1 MSRPHICFIQSQ
13 CVPWA
18 EPAGSLRWLAAP
30 GVQLKILSVDSDDES
45 VTAVVRVPPGFQRPW
60 ASRPGQYLEM
70 LMLDGDWTLE
80 ESGRP
85 SVLLGPH
92 GYLRL
97 AASSEQNGQ
106 LRSRAGAVALLMTG
120 SARPEPPIVIED
132 TYALP
137 WQHGAAGSVTNKP
150 LSPGIASKILRRD
163 AASGEQSF
171 LYCAMPQ
178 HPPPAIM
185 PGKFTHPV
193 IEELFTLSGSYV
205 FGDVGRMS
213 AGGYAFW
220 REGQWH
226 GPAGSETG
234 YCLFIR
240 VLGGPLFNQFS
251 AQAAPFS
258 WRPEYRPSLPP
269 HLQAIARPVDE
280 GVSW

>member
-13 CVPWA
+13 CIPWA

-30 GVQLKILSVDSDDES
+30 GVQLKILSIDADDES
-45 VTAVVRVPPGFQRPW
+45 VTAVVRVPAGFQRPW
-60 ASRPGQYLEM
+60 VSNPGRYLEI

-80 ESGRP
+80 ESGRA
-85 SVLLGPH
+85 SALLGCH

-97 AASSEQNGQ
+97 AARAEHGGQ
-106 LRSRAGAVALLMTG
+106 LRSRAGALALIMTG
-120 SARPEPPIVIED
+120 PGDPEPPILIQD

-137 WQHGAAGSVTNKP
+137 WQHGVAGSVTGKP
-150 LSPGIASKILRRD
+150 LSPDIASKILRRD
-163 AASGEQSF
+163 AASGELSF
-171 LYCAMPQ
+171 LYCATPQ
-178 HPPPAIM
+178 HPPPAVM

-193 IEELFTLSGSYV
+193 VEELFTISGSYV

-240 VLGGPLFNQFS
+240 VLGGPLSNQFS
-251 AQAAPFS
+251 AEPAPFS

-269 HLQAIARPVDE
+269 HLQAIAHEVDE
-280 GVSW
+280 GACW